1 VRTARFTT
9 LTFTVLALSGWSA
22 LRAVPARAQAP
33 AEAAPAQNSPA
44 PTSPAASPPVQTPDQ
59 IADSAILLFAHVE
72 EAWGKAS
79 ADRLAEL
86 VDTTV
91 VRIALKPGSPPT
103 SAVTRNAAAF
113 LFQDQLRLVS
123 TVSFRIVQVE
133 ISKKG
138 KARATAEWTG
148 DWGGRQG
155 TRDVKVDLAAAISGN
170 RWLLTEVRA
179 ND

>member
-1 VRTARFTT
+1 MRTARFTT
-9 LTFTVLALSGWSA
+9 LTFTVLALSGGSA

-33 AEAAPAQNSPA
+33 AEAAPAPASPA
-44 PTSPAASPPVQTPDQ
+44 QSSPAVPPNQ

-72 EAWGKAS
+72 EAWGKAG

-91 VRIALKPGSPPT
+91 VRIALKPGSPLT

-138 KARATAEWTG
+138 RARATAEWTG

>member
-1 VRTARFTT
+1 MRTARIAT
-9 LTFTVLALSGWSA
+9 LTFTALALGGWSA
-22 LRAVPARAQAP
+22 LGAVPARAQTP
-33 AEAAPAQNSPA
+33 AEASPSEA
-44 PTSPAASPPVQTPDQ
+44 SPSAASGHTL
-59 IADSAILLFAHVE
+59 DSAIRLFAHVE
-72 EAWGKAS
+72 EAWGAAS
-79 ADRLAEL
+79 VDRLAEL

-103 SAVTRNAAAF
+103 SAVTRSAAAF

>member
-1 VRTARFTT
+1 MRTARITT
-9 LTFTVLALSGWSA
+9 LTFTALALTGLSA
-22 LRAVPARAQAP
+22 LRAIPARAQTP
-33 AEAAPAQNSPA
+33 AEA
-44 PTSPAASPPVQTPDQ
+44 SPAAEASSHGD
-59 IADSAILLFAHVE
+59 DSAIRLFAHVE
-72 EAWGKAS
+72 EAWSAGS

-91 VRIALKPGSPPT
+91 VRIALKPGSPLT
-103 SAVTRNAAAF
+103 SAVTRSAAAF

-155 TRDVKVDLAAAISGN
+155 AREVKVDLAAAISGN